1 MKKGIM
7 LTLCIL
13 FAALTIGTA
22 QNNNDKKCDAGKAR
36 CTEMAKKATKRMKA
50 ELSLTDEQAA
60 KLEELNKEYMPKMRM
75 AHPHKRPAKGNHTN
89 NECKKECAKQDC
101 KNECAKQDCKKECSC
116 CKCSTKCDKKPNK
129 PNKQKPSKANFEQRH
144 NEMKAMRKA
153 YNEKLNEI
161 LTPEQQ
167 EKYKSLRKER
177 KEKKGKK

>member
-13 FAALTIGTA
+13 FAALTIVTA

-36 CTEMAKKATKRMKA
+36 CTEMAKKATERMKA

-89 NECKKECAKQDC
+89 NDCKQECAKQEC
-101 KNECAKQDCKKECSC
+101 KQECNC

-129 PNKQKPSKANFEQRH
+129 QNKQKPSKADFEQRH
-144 NEMKAMRKA
+144 NEIKAIRKA

-167 EKYKSLRKER
+167 EKYKTLRKER